1 MERPKQTPTVA
12 VTFLISET
20 YLENL
25 NKMAEKNGVPEI
37 RPGAL
42 ARHYLTRV
50 SAGEL
55 PFPLRSVDS
64 QDTNRK

>member
-1 MERPKQTPTVA
+1 MARPKKTPTVA
-12 VTFLISET
+12 VTFRISET
-20 YLENL
+20 DLENL
-25 NKMAEKNGVPEI
+25 NKMADKNGVPEM

-64 QDTNRK
+64 QDTSRK